1 MTKLFYDD
9 SDSLEETVDCVKVF
23 NDLSGLVK
31 WKDEQALKSK
41 TKYIYPFCCR
51 WKSRNGQEAKDIVID
66 GFSRQWNPADTDEQV
81 IWLNDNKDDRVAC
94 IYTSQGLDMDNV
106 ALVWWDDLVW
116 DDVNSK
122 WIGNI
127 DKLKDPAFRSVYD
140 KTTHRWNQTKWDRRT
155 KSDVIVEDGFS
166 LSQEDIDLLIKNTY
180 YVMLSR
186 PRKMVGIW
194 FKNEATKK
202 HVLDVLRIK
211 AE

>member
-1 MTKLFYDD
+1 M
-9 SDSLEETVDCVKVF
+9 
-23 NDLSGLVK
+23 
-31 WKDEQALKSK
+31 
-41 TKYIYPFCCR
+41 I
-51 WKSRNGQEAKDIVID
+51 
-66 GFSRQWNPADTDEQV
+66 
-81 IWLNDNKDDRVAC
+81 
-94 IYTSQGLDMDNV
+94 
-106 ALVWWDDLVW
+106 W

-127 DKLKDPAFRSVYD
+127 DKLKVPAFRSVYD

-186 PRKMVGIW
+186 PGKMVGIW